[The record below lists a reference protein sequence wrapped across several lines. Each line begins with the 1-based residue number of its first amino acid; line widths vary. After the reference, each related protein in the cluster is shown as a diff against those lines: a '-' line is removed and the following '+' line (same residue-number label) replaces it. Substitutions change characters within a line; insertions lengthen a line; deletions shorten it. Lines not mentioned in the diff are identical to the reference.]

1 MTSNSI
7 YSIGNET
14 YSDSKL
20 PLPEETNFVRN
31 EGTAVSDVNRTE
43 ENLQPDK
50 KLQEVQVE
58 RASDHDDVNKN
69 QPENETNKGHLI
81 EESNLPLI
89 YPPMSIEIE
98 KMKKIDLGKL
108 LTDELENSSVV
119 AEAKALGYRKEFLKK
134 ALQKKIEENGLGFD
148 KLGDLILKMQDEV
161 EGQYIV

>member
-7 YSIGNET
+7 SSIVNQT
-14 YSDSKL
+14 NSDVKL
-20 PLPEETNFVRN
+20 HLPEETNFVRN

-43 ENLQPDK
+43 EILLPDQ
-50 KLQEVQVE
+50 KLQEDQVE
-58 RASDHDDVNKN
+58 RASVHDDVNKD
-69 QPENETNKGHLI
+69 QRKNEMNEGHLI
-81 EESNLPLI
+81 EESDLSLI
-89 YPPMSIEIE
+89 YPPMSNETE
-98 KMKKIDLGKL
+98 KMKQIDLGKL

-134 ALQKKIEENGLGFD
+134 ALQKKIEEDGLGFD